1 MSPPA
6 TAAGPDAADPRRPG
20 REPGDPRRLGRAD
33 ALALAVLALACL
45 IVFLTAPTGGEFLWS
60 ESPRNALNGAF
71 VLDLL
76 REMPLRNPTEWA
88 TAYYLK
94 YPALTILFYPPLLS
108 VAVGLTYAV
117 LGVSHW
123 AAMACISLF
132 LLGLAAAT
140 YFWARRIAG
149 PPAALAAALLL
160 LAAPELLQWGQQ
172 VLLEIPMLALATG
185 GALFLARYG
194 EAGRPW
200 DLAAAVLLLVLAAYT
215 KQTAVFVAAGLLAGL
230 LLWRGPGLLAR
241 RHVWVIA
248 ILAAVALVP
257 LVLLQLKFGSFNL
270 TSAAERSDMAGPA
283 RFSLESL
290 SWYAVRLPAMLGW
303 PALLLAAAAA
313 FVLLRGRSARPMR
326 GDLLL
331 LLGWLAATYVALSLI
346 ALKETRHGLPLLVP
360 LAILAAVTLDRLAGF
375 RPVRPWLPA
384 AAAAAL
390 GLQLW
395 LVPTRGATGYREAAD
410 LVAAAAPP
418 GARVMFAGNRDGAF
432 IFNMRTQERQDL
444 SVIRADKLF
453 LNIAVMPGLGL
464 NPRDVPSDE
473 IAAMM
478 NRYGISH
485 IVTVPRVW
493 AEAPVMARLDEVLHS
508 AQFEEVARIPVTGPV
523 EERELV
529 VYRNLG
535 TLADP
540 PANPSIS
547 LPAVGMTLSAR

>member
-1 MSPPA
+1 MIPPA
-6 TAAGPDAADPRRPG
+6 AADA
-20 REPGDPRRLGRAD
+20 RRLGRAD
-33 ALALAVLALACL
+33 ALSLAVLTLACAA
-45 IVFLTAPTGGEFLWS
+45 VFLTAPTEGEFLWS

-76 REMPLRNPTEWA
+76 REMPLRNPMEWA

-123 AAMACISLF
+123 AAMACICLF
-132 LLGLAAAT
+132 LLGLATSA
-140 YFWARRIAG
+140 YLWARRLAG
-149 PPAALAAALLL
+149 PPAALAATLLL
-160 LAAPELLQWGQQ
+160 LAAPELLHWGQQ
-172 VLLEIPMLALATG
+172 VMLEIPMLALVTG
-185 GALFLARYG
+185 GGLLLARYG
-194 EAGRPW
+194 DAGRPR

-215 KQTAVFVAAGLLAGL
+215 KQTAVLIAAGLLAGL

-248 ILAAVALVP
+248 VLGAAALVP
-257 LVLLQLKFGSFNL
+257 LVLLQLRFGSFNL
-270 TSAAERSDMAGPA
+270 TSVVERPDMAGPA
-283 RFSLESL
+283 RFSFDSL
-290 SWYAVRLPAMLGW
+290 LWYAVRLPVMLGW
-303 PALLLAAAAA
+303 PALLLAAGSA
-313 FVLLRGRSARPMR
+313 FVLLRARSVRPLR

-331 LLGWLAATYVALSLI
+331 LLGWLAVTYVAFSLI
-346 ALKETRHGLPLLVP
+346 ALKETRHGVPLLVP
-360 LAILAAVTLDRLAGF
+360 LAILAAVTLDRLA
-375 RPVRPWLPA
+375 RLRLVRPWLPA
-384 AAAAAL
+384 AGAAAL

-432 IFNMRTQERQDL
+432 IFNVRTQPRQDL
-444 SVIRADKLF
+444 PVIRADKLF
-453 LNIAVMPGLGL
+453 LNIAIMPGLGL

-485 IVTVPRVW
+485 VVTIPRVW
-493 AEAPVMARLDEVLHS
+493 AEAPVMARLDEVLRS
-508 AQFEEVARIPVTGPV
+508 AQFEEVRRIPVTGPV